1 MNIYLDNA
9 ATTPLLPEV
18 AETMYEM
25 MRNDFGN
32 PSSIHAHGR
41 IVKSRIEEARK
52 TVAKLLN
59 ASPGEIFFTSGGTE
73 ADNMAI
79 RCSIEDL
86 GIKHAITSHIEHHAV
101 IHTLEEL
108 AHKGKI
114 GLSFVQLTEKGHIDM
129 QHLETL
135 LAAHPGSLV
144 SLMHSNNEIGNMID
158 LDEVSGMCKK
168 YQAVFHCDTVQ
179 TIGHQPIDL
188 QKTEIGFII
197 GAAHKFNGP
206 KGIGFIYINSNL
218 KINPLITGGSQ
229 ERNMRGGT
237 ENVYGIV
244 GLAKALEYNC
254 AHMEADHAHIQS
266 LKNYMLQKL
275 RAEIPGVRFNGDP
288 EGRSAYTVLNV
299 CFPPSE
305 FSEMMIYKLDIEG
318 ISCSGGS
325 ACSSGSNVGSH
336 VLAALGVPESCTNV
350 RFSFGRQNTMEEI
363 DTVIHKLKYMFS
375 PENSLTTA

>member
-18 AETMYEM
+18 AEVMYQM
-25 MRNDFGN
+25 MLHDFGN

-41 IVKSRIEEARK
+41 KVRSMVEESRK

-59 ASPGEIFFTSGGTE
+59 VSPGEIFFTSGGTE

-79 RCSIEDL
+79 RCSVEDL
-86 GIKHAITSHIEHHAV
+86 GITHAISSKIEHHAV
-101 IHTLEEL
+101 LHTLEEL

-114 GLSFVQLTEKGHIDM
+114 TLDFVNLTDNGHIDT

-135 LAAHPGSLV
+135 LAKNPRTLV
-144 SLMHSNNEIGNMID
+144 SLMHANNELGNMID
-158 LDEVSGMCKK
+158 LDEVSALCQK

-179 TIGHQPIDL
+179 TVGHQPIDL
-188 QKTEIGFII
+188 QKTKIGFIV

-206 KGIGFIYINSNL
+206 KGIGFIYINSDL
-218 KINPLITGGSQ
+218 KIHPFITGGSQ

-244 GLAKALEYNC
+244 GLAKALEIAC
-254 AHMEADHAHIQS
+254 SHMAEEKEHIYG
-266 LKNYMLQKL
+266 LKMYMMNKL
-275 RAEIPGVRFNGDP
+275 KAEIPEIKFNGDP
-288 EGRSAYTVLNV
+288 EGLSSYTVLNV
-299 CFPPSE
+299 CFPPSSY
-305 FSEMMIYKLDIEG
+305 SEMMIFKLDIEG

-336 VLAALGVPESCTNV
+336 VLAAIGVPQECSNV
-350 RFSFGRQNTMEEI
+350 RFSFGKQNTKEEI
-363 DTVIHKLKYMFS
+363 DIVVSKLKAMFVK
-375 PENSLTTA
+375 ETV